1 MKLKLPSFINKKNIF
16 KLLINRYFLIG
27 VGFALLLLL
36 GENSFVYYYK
46 LHKQLRQIEEK
57 KEFYSKEM
65 KQDSII
71 TTAHN
76 SPNIMIKLKTDIDAI
91 EKYGR
96 EKYMM
101 KKDNEDIYII
111 R

>member
-1 MKLKLPSFINKKNIF
+1 MKLKIPSFINKKNII

-36 GENSFVYYYK
+36 GENSLVYYYK

-65 KQDSII
+65 KQDSI
-71 TTAHN
+71 
-76 SPNIMIKLKTDIDAI
+76 NIIKLKTDIDAI

>member
-46 LHKQLRQIEEK
+46 LHKQLHQMEEK
-57 KEFYSKEM
+57 KEFYVKEM
-65 KQDSII
+65 KQDSI
-71 TTAHN
+71 
-76 SPNIMIKLKTDIDAI
+76 NIIKLKTDIDAI

>member
-1 MKLKLPSFINKKNIF
+1 MKFKLPAYINKKNIF

-27 VGFALLLLL
+27 LGFTLLLIL
-36 GENSFVYYYK
+36 GENSLVYYYK
-46 LHKQLRQIEEK
+46 LHKQLRQMEAK
-57 KEFYSKEM
+57 KEFYEKEM
-65 KQDSII
+65 RQDSI
-71 TTAHN
+71 
-76 SPNIMIKLKTDIDAI
+76 NIHKLKTDIDAI

-101 KKDNEDIYII
+101 KRDNEDIFII